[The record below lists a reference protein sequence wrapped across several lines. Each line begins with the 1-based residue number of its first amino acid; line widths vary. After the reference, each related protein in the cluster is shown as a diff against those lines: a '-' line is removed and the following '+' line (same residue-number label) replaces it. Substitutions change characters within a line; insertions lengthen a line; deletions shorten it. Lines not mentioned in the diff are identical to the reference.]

1 MRKISVLTLHLM
13 FFVFCLLG
21 NKIHSQTEYFPSK
34 HAVPEGY
41 IFSKFCPDLNQF
53 SIVQLEVDDFGN
65 IYVLGH
71 VQTHHNSQVANF
83 QAAELFSN
91 LSNPQGVF
99 IEQNTENPQTEFTF
113 LAKISPQSELL
124 WINRVNFEMYEFYVH
139 ENKIYSFVKNFYG
152 ASFPSL
158 PFQVIINNE
167 NYPVTQMTTD
177 GLIVFEN
184 TSGAVQKV
192 FPHGNIRKYYFF
204 SDKLNA
210 TISAFNDHV
219 VFDENEEVINGS
231 FVTPFSVST
240 IKRNRKNNEHYIL
253 NGQSFY
259 RVVVNQNNQ
268 LSQTLVM
275 NIGQVG
281 TPGFGSINQIVEH
294 DGFYYFFNTTT
305 LGDYKELILKYDVA
319 GNQLLQIRVWDVF
332 ASATEGIDV
341 DSEGNIWL
349 ITKSSYLKIQNFD
362 NISNTIYCTNN
373 KQLEVS
379 PSLVKFNGIS
389 GEPLFSYKIGL
400 NTAGASDV
408 VPVKNHV
415 FINPAKS
422 KIYTTIFSD
431 KDFFLIPREDTYD
444 YISSEIQCVN
454 GNSNAGHLGIVWY
467 DLSNMPI
474 LEVDEIKEMN
484 AFRVYPNPSSGNFT
498 IAFEGFDERTFTLYD
513 TAGKQIDFIHAQSSP
528 VHVNYTL
535 QSGIYYIKENQTGQN
550 LKIVITHE

>member
-91 LSNPQGVF
+91 LSNPHGIF
-99 IEQNTENPQTEFTF
+99 IEQNNDNPQTEFTF

-152 ASFPSL
+152 ASFPPL
-158 PFQVIINNE
+158 PFQVSINNE

-253 NGQSFY
+253 NGQNFY

-275 NIGQVG
+275 NISQVG

-349 ITKSSYLKIQNFD
+349 ITKSSYLEIQNFD
-362 NISNTIYCTNN
+362 NISNTTYYTNN
-373 KQLEVS
+373 KQLDIA
-379 PSLVKFNGIS
+379 PSLIKFDGNT
-389 GEPLFSYKIGL
+389 GEPLFSYKIGI

-408 VPVKNHV
+408 VPVKNHL
-415 FINPAKS
+415 FINSAQNM
-422 KIYTTIFSD
+422 IYTTIFSD

-444 YISSEIQCVN
+444 YISSEIQCID
-454 GNSNAGHLGIVWY
+454 GITSADHLGIVWY
-467 DLSNMPI
+467 DLSSMPI
-474 LEVDEIKEMN
+474 LEINELEN
-484 AFRVYPNPSSGNFT
+484 QNLFSVYPNPTSGCFSLE
-498 IAFEGFDERTFTLYD
+498 FEGFEERRFALLDVT
-513 TAGKQIDFIHAQSSP
+513 GKQLEIIQAQSSP
-528 VHVNYTL
+528 FYINHELKSGVYFIKDI
-535 QSGIYYIKENQTGQN
+535 QSGQN
-550 LKIVITHE
+550 LKIIVNHE